1 MVSRRM
7 LSVPPEA
14 NRTWGGRNA
23 MMASKRSWS
32 LVLCGALVTALVA
45 LQACSRS
52 EPETQESTA
61 PAPAPAAPAG
71 QPAQPGQPAAP
82 AQAPAATMAMVV
94 DELYVDA
101 EADPDEGPPPL
112 SVKFT
117 STVEDATG
125 AVTCDWDFGDNTP
138 HSQDMNPTHVYQAEG
153 DFVVLLKCKDSKG
166 IEGETEIDVTVYKD
180 E

>member
-1 MVSRRM
+1 
-7 LSVPPEA
+7 
-14 NRTWGGRNA
+14 

-32 LVLCGALVTALVA
+32 LVLCGVLVSGLVGVA
-45 LQACSRS
+45 ACSRS
-52 EPETQESTA
+52 EPEGEEATA
-61 PAPAPAAPAG
+61 PAPAPAAPAAPAG
-71 QPAQPGQPAAP
+71 QPPQAKQPAA
-82 AQAPAATMAMVV
+82 QASPGATMAMIV

-101 EADPDEGPPPL
+101 EADPDEGQPPL
-112 SVKFT
+112 TVKFT

-138 HSQDMNPTHVYQAEG
+138 HSNEMNPTHVYQEEG
-153 DFVVLLKCKDSKG
+153 DFVVTLKCKDSKG